1 MIKLNDLLERT
12 HKVMVERFRANE
24 DTSMKAWL
32 LYLSRLWREADE
44 SIHDKE
50 CSKYVYSRTELV
62 LADMILLIMAIL
74 HHLGVKNI
82 ENLLRRRL
90 DDNDRDNKMKLKK

>member
-1 MIKLNDLLERT
+1 MIKINHQSERIFN
-12 HKVMVERFRANE
+12 VMVERFRANE

-44 SIHDKE
+44 SLHDKE
-50 CSKYVYSRTELV
+50 CSKYVYSRTELI
-62 LADMILLIMAIL
+62 LADIILLIIAIL
-74 HHLGVKNI
+74 HHLGVRNI